1 LRPDETR
8 RISIRM
14 GLSEDRGAKTMD
26 YITIY
31 LYIFKVIIG
40 TSNALESLVD
50 TEKGLL
56 DELDELEEP
65 TCGAAF

>member
-1 LRPDETR
+1 
-8 RISIRM
+8 M

-40 TSNALESLVD
+40 TSNALESLKD
-50 TEKGLL
+50 TEKVFAG
-56 DELDELEEP
+56 
-65 TCGAAF
+65 